1 MGILHGLKLVAVA
14 VIAQAIWGMAKALTP
29 DRSRAGIA
37 LAAVALTVLWTGAFS
52 QIGAIAVG
60 ALAGLWFCGGNGTA
74 THGQLNFP
82 ISRRSGLVALAIFA
96 LLLVVPAFA
105 IGTTT
110 YQAVALFDAFYRS
123 GALVFGGGHVVL
135 PLLQA
140 GTVTPGWVSNETFLS
155 GYGLA
160 QAVPGPLFTFAAYL
174 GAVMVPE
181 PNGWLGAVIALVAVF
196 LPGLLLV
203 YGTLP
208 FWDAI
213 RSRPVAQAAM
223 RGANAAVVGILGA
236 ALYDPV
242 WVNAVQSRQ
251 DFALALAGFLLLTVW
266 RAPSGVVVVLLA
278 IAGLLSGTF

>member
-1 MGILHGLKLVAVA
+1 
-14 VIAQAIWGMAKALTP
+14 MATLQGRRPKKQLT
-29 DRSRAGIA
+29 DEMDASSLQQEIYQCVSSGRA
-37 LAAVALTVLWTGAFS
+37 
-52 QIGAIAVG
+52 
-60 ALAGLWFCGGNGTA
+60 
-74 THGQLNFP
+74 
-82 ISRRSGLVALAIFA
+82 
-96 LLLVVPAFA
+96 
-105 IGTTT
+105 
-110 YQAVALFDAFYRS
+110 
-123 GALVFGGGHVVL
+123 
-135 PLLQA
+135 
-140 GTVTPGWVSNETFLS
+140 
-155 GYGLA
+155 
-160 QAVPGPLFTFAAYL
+160 FAAYL

-223 RGANAAVVGILGA
+223 RGANSAVVGILGA

-278 IAGLLSGTF
+278 IAGLLAGTL